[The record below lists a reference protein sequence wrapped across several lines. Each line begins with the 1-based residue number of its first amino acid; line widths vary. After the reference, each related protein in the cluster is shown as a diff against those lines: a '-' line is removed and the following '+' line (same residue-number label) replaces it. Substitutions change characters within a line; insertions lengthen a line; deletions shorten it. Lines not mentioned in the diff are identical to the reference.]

1 MSYNNM
7 GRFGD
12 TQIREVNGAPAH
24 VNDTEAHWIDNMG
37 PLGQL
42 ATESVGAG
50 TVNPKTGLKE
60 YWIPQA
66 IGLGLQIG
74 GPLLSAHLNKG
85 NTDLEDNM
93 QPWTESMDKRRDLA
107 NNMMDPQSQWSMEG
121 ANKIRQAGKDNL
133 AFTNM
138 LGSRNKAM
146 GGVQGYSG
154 ITEQQNEANM
164 NKTGADSQNRIEN
177 FNRQNMMQGSD
188 LLGMVGKGYQKF
200 GEMKQNRDIANMP
213 FDWGDAMGSF
223 GAGIAGGFG
232 SGGDISPSM
241 FDSIWENSEFQDY
254 MKEKV

>member
-24 VNDTEAHWIDNMG
+24 VNDTEAHWIDSMG

-42 ATESVGAG
+42 VTESVGAG

-60 YWIPQA
+60 YFWPQA
-66 IGLGLQIG
+66 LGLAFQVG
-74 GPLLSAHLNKG
+74 GPLLSAHMNRN

-93 QPWTESMDKRRDLA
+93 QPWTESMNKRKDLA
-107 NNMMDPQSQWSMEG
+107 NNMMDPQSQWSMDG
-121 ANKIRQAGKDNL
+121 ANKLRQAGKDNL

-138 LGSRNKAM
+138 LGSRNKAQ

-154 ITEQQNEANM
+154 ITEQQNAASM
-164 NKTGADSQNRIEN
+164 NKTGAESQSRVEN

-188 LLGMVGKGYQKF
+188 LLGSVGKEYQKF
-200 GEMKQNRDIANMP
+200 GEMQQNRDNSQMP
-213 FDWGDAMGSF
+213 MDWGDAIGAL
-223 GAGIAGGFG
+223 GAGISGGSS
-232 SGGDISPSM
+232 SGGDNTKLLGLM
-241 FDSIWENSEFQDY
+241 QQFLDNQSEDA
-254 MKEKV
+254 